1 MGQKYFQYHSSV
13 YITDHIKYRAGLVLS
28 MQFPN
33 GIFQSQ
39 NNVAQGWWQLN
50 SKNYLRNKCTLFRCF
65 LCRFGVWKIFSTLP
79 TILTN
84 FVRKQDPNIHISQF
98 LSSITI
104 FFTNR
109 KLDFWESFRTE
120 KRQNMMKF
128 FLSSGVKRLRFEISI
143 NLICFKPS
151 YSMSKN
157 FHRFTKAWFKNF
169 TAMILPLIL
178 GDGFLWQCVSY

>member
-1 MGQKYFQYHSSV
+1 MLFLNGNFKSQ
-13 YITDHIKYRAGLVLS
+13 IT
-28 MQFPN
+28 
-33 GIFQSQ
+33 
-39 NNVAQGWWQLN
+39 VAQGWWQLN

-84 FVRKQDPNIHISQF
+84 FFRKQDPNIHISQF

-128 FLSSGVKRLRFEISI
+128 FLSSGVKQLEFEMFI
-143 NLICFKPS
+143 NLICFKS
-151 YSMSKN
+151 SSSMSKI
-157 FHRFTKAWFKNF
+157 FHRFIKAWFKNF